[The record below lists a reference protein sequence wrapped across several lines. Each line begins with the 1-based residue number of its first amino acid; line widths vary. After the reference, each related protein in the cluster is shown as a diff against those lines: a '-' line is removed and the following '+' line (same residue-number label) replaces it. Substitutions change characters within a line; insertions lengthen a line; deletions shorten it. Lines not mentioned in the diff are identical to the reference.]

1 MELGVS
7 DGVMMEL
14 KKRIEIVDRQ
24 EELLRLKTFNS
35 SVAWEL
41 GNLFYEKIVNE
52 TLPIAVSIRSINGKT
67 LFHYSS
73 DKANYGSQGWLDRKF
88 NTVRHFET
96 STLRYALF
104 LRSRGATLLER
115 GLDPSKFVSGG
126 GGFPIRTI
134 DSTLVG
140 AVLVSGMK
148 DTEDHAIIIKVLSQ
162 YLDVINV
169 PAYPIS

>member
-1 MELGVS
+1 MELQ
-7 DGVMMEL
+7 EL
-14 KKRIEIVDRQ
+14 IALVDRQ

-41 GNLFYEKIVNE
+41 GNLFHEKIVKE
-52 TLPIAVSIRSINGKT
+52 DLPIAVSIRTISGKI

-73 DKANYGSQGWLDRKF
+73 DTANFDSQGWLDRKF
-88 NTVRHFET
+88 NTVQRFET

-115 GLDPSKFVSGG
+115 GLDPAKFVSGG

-134 DSTLVG
+134 DSMLVG
-140 AVLVSGMK
+140 AILVSGLK
-148 DTEDHAIIIKVLSQ
+148 DTEDHAVIVKVLER
-162 YLDVINV
+162 YLNV
-169 PAYPIS
+169 GHLPAYPIS